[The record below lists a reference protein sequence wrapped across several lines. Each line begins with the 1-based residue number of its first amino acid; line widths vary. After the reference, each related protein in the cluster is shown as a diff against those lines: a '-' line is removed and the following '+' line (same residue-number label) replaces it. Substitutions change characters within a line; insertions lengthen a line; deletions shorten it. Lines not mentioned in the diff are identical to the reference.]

1 MTNDKFD
8 VISFK
13 RFVRTLCV
21 VTIIC
26 NNIMFQ
32 VMTNRRI
39 KKPSDITTINV
50 SLKPKGIRIKNVLK
64 F

>member
-1 MTNDKFD
+1 M
-8 VISFK
+8 
-13 RFVRTLCV
+13 

-26 NNIMFQ
+26 NNIMFR

>member
-8 VISFK
+8 VFLSK
-13 RFVRTLCV
+13 DLWGLCM

-26 NNIMFQ
+26 NDIMFQ

-50 SLKPKGIRIKNVLK
+50 SLKPKGIRIKNVSK